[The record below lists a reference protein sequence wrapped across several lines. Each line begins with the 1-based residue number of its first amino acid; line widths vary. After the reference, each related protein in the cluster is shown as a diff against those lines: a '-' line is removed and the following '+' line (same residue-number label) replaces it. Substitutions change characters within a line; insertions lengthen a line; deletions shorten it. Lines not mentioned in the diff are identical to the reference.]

1 MARQNRSSGKSSG
14 KSAGEVQ
21 LVGDKVAAREI
32 ARLRAD
38 FNTAIADQD
47 FAAISRVL
55 SEDALL
61 IPGDDAPLIQGREAQ
76 LEAWNSIFSQCQD
89 VGYLRSPARIEV
101 SDDGHLAAE
110 QGRWTGGWISDG
122 MSIRYVGRYLAK
134 WHLVDLEWKI
144 AAETFVTIKRA
155 SGN

>member
-1 MARQNRSSGKSSG
+1 MARSGKSTG
-14 KSAGEVQ
+14 KATGEVQ

-32 ARLRAD
+32 ARLRAG

-47 FAAISRVL
+47 FDAIGSVL

-61 IPGDDAPLIQGREAQ
+61 IPGDDAPLIQGRAAQ
-76 LEAWNSIFSQCQD
+76 LEAWGSIFSQCQD

-122 MSIRYVGRYLAK
+122 LSIRYVGRYLAK

-144 AAETFVTIKRA
+144 AAETFVTIKRS
-155 SGN
+155 SGS

>member
-1 MARQNRSSGKSSG
+1 MARPGKSSA
-14 KSAGEVQ
+14 KASSEVQ

-32 ARLRAD
+32 ARLRAG
-38 FNTAIADQD
+38 FNDAIAAQD
-47 FAAISRVL
+47 FDAIARVL

-61 IPGDDAPLIQGREAQ
+61 IPGDDAPLIQGRAAQ
-76 LEAWNSIFSQCQD
+76 LDAWSSIFSQCQD

-122 MSIRYVGRYLAK
+122 LAIRYVGRYLAK
-134 WHLVDLEWKI
+134 WHLVDLEWKV
-144 AAETFVTIKRA
+144 AAETFVTIKRS